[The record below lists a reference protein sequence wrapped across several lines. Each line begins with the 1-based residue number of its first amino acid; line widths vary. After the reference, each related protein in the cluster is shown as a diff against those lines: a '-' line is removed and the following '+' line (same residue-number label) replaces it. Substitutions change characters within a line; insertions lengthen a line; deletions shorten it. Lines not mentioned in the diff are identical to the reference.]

1 VIRRAVLYQPAADD
15 AQAALLDVAARPVA
29 FRILVAAIR
38 AGIERIDVPDVWRGT
53 ALERA
58 IAASPSASRAVRWLK
73 DGEAPAERVLWL
85 PTTLSVPASALARLA
100 GAVSVAALGEPDGE
114 PAPVVAADVALT
126 ASLWGEL
133 LTGAPLGDAL
143 ARALKARGILGPSMA
158 GVVRVRSAADAARA
172 EAVLYSGLGS
182 AIDSPLDTAF
192 HRRLSKLVSRRAVGL
207 GISPNQ
213 ISTASLLLGLAG
225 AWCIAGGTLAGAL
238 AGVVLYA
245 ASVVLDHADG
255 EVARLA
261 LAESRLGEWLDVT
274 VDTVVHAAVVLAMGA
289 ATQAVE
295 GGHATLVGGVAAL
308 GIVMSAMTAKVS
320 PPAAGTSVG
329 RLLQGLGTRDGF
341 YGMLLLFI
349 SVLVVQPAALPW
361 LMIVVALGAHAYWL
375 SRLAYRLIGG

>member
-1 VIRRAVLYQPAADD
+1 MIRRAVLYVPAPDD

-38 AGIERIDVPDVWRGT
+38 AGIEHIDVPDAWRGT

-58 IAASPSASRAVRWLK
+58 IAASPSATRAVRWLK
-73 DGEAPAERVLWL
+73 DGAPPVERVLWL
-85 PTTLSVPASALARLA
+85 PATLTVPASALARLA
-100 GAVSVAALGEPDGE
+100 AAPFVAALGEPDGD
-114 PAPVVAADVALT
+114 PAPVVAADLALT

-158 GVVRVRSAADAARA
+158 GVVRVRGAADAAQA

-192 HRRLSKLVSRRAVGL
+192 HRRLSKPVSRRAVAL
-207 GISPNQ
+207 GVSPNQ

-225 AWCIAGGTLAGAL
+225 AWCIAGGTPAGAVAGL
-238 AGVVLYA
+238 ALYA

-261 LAESRLGEWLDVT
+261 LAESRIGEWLDVT
-274 VDTVVHAAVVLAMGA
+274 VDTVVHAAVVLAMGV
-289 ATQAVE
+289 ATQATQ
-295 GGHATLVGGVAAL
+295 GGPATLVGGVAAL
-308 GIVMSAMTAKVS
+308 GIVMSAMTAKIS
-320 PPAAGTSVG
+320 PPAAGNSVG

-349 SVLVVQPAALPW
+349 TVLGLQPTALPE

-375 SRLAYRLIGG
+375 SRLAYRLISR